1 MNHLI
6 WLVRHG
12 GWLLFLRVI
21 QIISLYLLAL
31 NQTQLMVI
39 QQVVTNLSL
48 SSYPLF
54 LSLSLSFFF
63 LPLSSA
69 FFPSLSF
76 SCTTLLS
83 SIGIFHAVH
92 LNAFLSLSISYL
104 LLRSISVCPPHD
116 AANYFPSRRCCNN

>member
-1 MNHLI
+1 MAFVLESDTNNFA
-6 WLVRHG
+6 
-12 GWLLFLRVI
+12 LLTCFKSNTI
-21 QIISLYLLAL
+21 DGDSTSGYKP
-31 NQTQLMVI
+31 
-39 QQVVTNLSL
+39 LSL

-76 SCTTLLS
+76 SSTTLLS